1 MWRTIGQSHAITLLE
16 SGLRAGNLSHA
27 YLFIGPSRVGKT
39 TLALDLAQA
48 LNCQGIEPPC
58 GECKSCQRIVTGK
71 HTDVTIIGLAQPSA
85 KNRTEGET
93 HVEISID
100 DIRELQHGASLPP
113 FEGRWKVFIIDG
125 AENLS
130 LEAANC
136 LLKVLE
142 EPPPRVMILLLA
154 ENEAKLLPTVISRC
168 QRLELKPISNVEVE
182 KVLVNSGNVEGD
194 RAKLLARLSE
204 GCLGWAIVAATDNA
218 VLQQRT
224 QRLSALFPL
233 LGANWEERF
242 GYVAQIAG
250 DRELAEE
257 VLKLW
262 LTWWRDV
269 MLVKWGCGNGITN
282 VDAMTIIEEWTRA
295 LSMEEIRDF
304 IGSLQRSLEQIGRNA
319 NVRLVLEVLML
330 DMPKK
335 EGSGRGAIA
344 MPVSQ

>member
-1 MWRTIGQSHAITLLE
+1 MWRTIGQSHAVTLLE
-16 SGLRAGNLSHA
+16 SGLCAESLSHA
-27 YLFIGPSRVGKT
+27 YLFMGPSHVGKT

-48 LNCQGIEPPC
+48 LNCQGAEPPC
-58 GECKSCQRIVTGK
+58 GECKSCQRIVSGK
-71 HTDVTIIGLAQPSA
+71 HTDVTIIGLAQGSA
-85 KNRTEGET
+85 KNQIEATT
-93 HVEISID
+93 HVEISIKE
-100 DIRELQHGASLPP
+100 IQELQRRASLPP
-113 FEGRWKVFIIDG
+113 FEGQWKVFIIDG

-168 QRLELKPISNVEVE
+168 QRVELRPLSSVDIE
-182 KVLVNSGNVEGD
+182 KVLVDSRGVESN

-204 GCLGWAIVAATDNA
+204 GCLGWAIVAAEDDTA
-218 VLQQRT
+218 LQQRD
-224 QRLSALFPL
+224 QRLLPLFPL
-233 LGANWEERF
+233 LGASWEERF
-242 GYVAQIAG
+242 NYVAQIES
-250 DRELAEE
+250 DRKLTEE

-269 MLVKWGCGNGITN
+269 MLVKCGCRQSVTN
-282 VDAMTIIEEWTRA
+282 IDTFAVIEEWARA

-304 IGSLQRSLEQIGRNA
+304 IGSLQRSLEQIARNA

-335 EGSGRGAIA
+335 EGRGRGAVA
-344 MPVSQ
+344 MPLLQ